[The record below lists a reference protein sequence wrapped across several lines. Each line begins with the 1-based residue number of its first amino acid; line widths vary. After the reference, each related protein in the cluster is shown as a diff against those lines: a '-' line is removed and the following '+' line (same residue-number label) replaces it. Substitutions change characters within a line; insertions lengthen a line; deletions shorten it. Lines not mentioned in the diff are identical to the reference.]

1 MEEASMYKDPKIKLW
16 RFPLQ
21 NNRSRFEDGGR
32 NYFEVRSTERASE
45 LGVRVE
51 AVKRIRLQRLRNNAW
66 VLNGIVV
73 LADQKA
79 IADPSSAERQVD
91 IGVATVVS

>member
-1 MEEASMYKDPKIKLW
+1 MFKNPKIKLW

-32 NYFEVRSTERASE
+32 SFFAVRSTERAAE
-45 LGVRVE
+45 LGFRVE
-51 AVKRIRLQRLRNNAW
+51 AIKRVRLQRLQNNAW

-73 LADQKA
+73 LDDQW
-79 IADPSSAERQVD
+79 D
-91 IGVATVVS
+91 VVETTASNGLRLPN